1 MRLLSITALLYAAI
15 CTVVLLNDNT
25 HVNKNNIMIVR
36 GKKMKPSSAI
46 TVHPIVERE
55 GTRIH
60 YSLRD
65 SISLDIPHKKETV
78 RLDSLQ
84 IPNRFLG
91 HRKTNKMVY
100 RAGGGISPEK

>member
-1 MRLLSITALLYAAI
+1 MRLLPITALLYAAI

-25 HVNKNNIMIVR
+25 NVNKNNIMIVR

-60 YSLRD
+60 YS
-65 SISLDIPHKKETV
+65 
-78 RLDSLQ
+78 
-84 IPNRFLG
+84 
-91 HRKTNKMVY
+91 
-100 RAGGGISPEK
+100 